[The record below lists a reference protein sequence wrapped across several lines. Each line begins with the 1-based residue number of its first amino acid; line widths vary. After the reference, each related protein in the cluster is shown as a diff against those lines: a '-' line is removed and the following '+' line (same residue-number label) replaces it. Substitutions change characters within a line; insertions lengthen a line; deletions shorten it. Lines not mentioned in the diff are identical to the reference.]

1 MFHKRDII
9 EALWWLFGLW
19 IVLSI
24 SSLLAYA
31 TRNVRPRTSL
41 WTETKES
48 LTTELL
54 NSTSGK
60 PPMS

>member
-1 MFHKRDII
+1 MFHKDDII
-9 EALWWLFGLW
+9 EGLWWLFGLW

-24 SSLLAYA
+24 FSLLAYT

-48 LTTELL
+48 
-54 NSTSGK
+54 
-60 PPMS
+60 